1 MLTYTPNKT
10 KGRVMLP
17 IFMEKSVTE
26 NSLAVP
32 YNYYNKLTDIYLVA
46 ANFIYFYLRHAV
58 CH

>member
-17 IFMEKSVTE
+17 IFMEKIVTE

-32 YNYYNKLTDIYLVA
+32 YLKRLLEGYVDI
-46 ANFIYFYLRHAV
+46 
-58 CH
+58 